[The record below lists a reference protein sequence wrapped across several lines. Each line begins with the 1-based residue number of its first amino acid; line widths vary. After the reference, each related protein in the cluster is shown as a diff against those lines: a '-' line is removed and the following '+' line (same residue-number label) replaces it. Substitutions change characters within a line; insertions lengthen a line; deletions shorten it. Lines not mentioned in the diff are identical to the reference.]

1 MDNTFF
7 TSRRLYPRIILQFGE
22 DKKKLKIPEIQRII
36 YYFINMKITEKVA
49 ILPTFFSGEK
59 AVLVRDITE

>member
-1 MDNTFF
+1 M
-7 TSRRLYPRIILQFGE
+7 
-22 DKKKLKIPEIQRII
+22 KIPEIQRII

-49 ILPTFFSGEK
+49 ILATFFSGEK